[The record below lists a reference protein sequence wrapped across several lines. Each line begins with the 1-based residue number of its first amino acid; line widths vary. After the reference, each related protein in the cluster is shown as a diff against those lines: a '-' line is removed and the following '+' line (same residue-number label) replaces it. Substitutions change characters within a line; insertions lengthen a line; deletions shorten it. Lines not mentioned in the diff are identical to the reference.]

1 LAGDSDA
8 GRRHDVG
15 VISTDYRLS
24 EDPAEL
30 DLDRIY
36 RWISQE
42 AYWAKGRERDAVE
55 RSFANS
61 CPVGLYGPTGQVAV
75 ARMVSDQAT
84 FAWLC
89 DVFVDAAHR
98 GRGLGSRIA
107 HWAVDWAE
115 RRGIP
120 RIVLATLDAHEVYAN
135 AGFTPLTHP
144 QRWMQIDR
152 RPPF

>member
-1 LAGDSDA
+1 MTS
-8 GRRHDVG
+8 
-15 VISTDYRLS
+15 SEYRFS

-30 DLDRIY
+30 DLDRIFD
-36 RWISQE
+36 WISQ
-42 AYWAKGRERDAVE
+42 AYWAKGRDRATVE

-61 CPVGLYGPTGQVAV
+61 VPLGGYGPEGQVAV
-75 ARMVSDQAT
+75 ARIVSDQAT

-89 DVFVDAAHR
+89 DVFVDSAHR
-98 GRGLGSRIA
+98 GRGLGTRIA
-107 HWAVDWAE
+107 RWAVRWAGQ
-115 RRGIP
+115 RGIP

-144 QRWMQIDR
+144 ERWMQIDH